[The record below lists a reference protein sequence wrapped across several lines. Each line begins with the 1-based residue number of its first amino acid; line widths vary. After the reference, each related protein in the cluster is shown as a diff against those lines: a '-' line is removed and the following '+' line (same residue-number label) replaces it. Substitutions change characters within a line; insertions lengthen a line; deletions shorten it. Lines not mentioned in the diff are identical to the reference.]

1 MKPILG
7 ITMGDPYGNGPE
19 VTVKALGDAAVYDR
33 CRPVVIGDGACMRYA
48 AAAVRTRCGI
58 QVQIHPIK
66 AISEALFVPGVIDV
80 YDMELVDEADIPGD
94 PENPQPFGC
103 GPTAKGG
110 EAGFQY
116 VKKVI
121 ELALAGE
128 VDATITNAISSVIG
142 LNKLTK
148 SKLVGT
154 WKYDGPGCA
163 FTSQNALAKAGGE
176 VVATQI
182 EQKLSTE
189 YSKLGFTK
197 SNTYITFNED
207 GTFSGKVDGKS
218 LSGNWTFDE
227 NTQALKLSGLL
238 LSLNGYATR
247 NGSGISIL
255 FESKKILTLLQT
267 VAALSGNS
275 TLSTIGDIS
284 KNYDGVRMGF
294 DMAK

>member
-1 MKPILG
+1 MKKTVIMAAAMLLTFSGCNMPTSTTSTSGSSANSTGGILG
-7 ITMGDPYGNGPE
+7 EI
-19 VTVKALGDAAVYDR
+19 LGAA
-33 CRPVVIGDGACMRYA
+33 
-48 AAAVRTRCGI
+48 
-58 QVQIHPIK
+58 
-66 AISEALFVPGVIDV
+66 
-80 YDMELVDEADIPGD
+80 
-94 PENPQPFGC
+94 
-103 GPTAKGG
+103 
-110 EAGFQY
+110 
-116 VKKVI
+116 
-121 ELALAGE
+121 
-128 VDATITNAISSVIG
+128 TNAISSVIG

-154 WKYDGPGCA
+154 WKYEGPGCA

-176 VVATQI
+176 IVATQI
-182 EQKLSTE
+182 EEKLSAE
-189 YSKLGFTK
+189 YAKLGFKK

-247 NGSGISIL
+247 NASGISIL

-284 KNYDGVRMGF
+284 KNYDGVRVGF

>member
-1 MKPILG
+1 MLVFAKIEKKVAHSLKSSEFLLKRLSFSLQIYILLHRITLNTSIMKKTVILAAAMLLTLSGCNMPTSTTSTSGSSASSTGGILG
-7 ITMGDPYGNGPE
+7 SIIG
-19 VTVKALGDAAVYDR
+19 AA
-33 CRPVVIGDGACMRYA
+33 
-48 AAAVRTRCGI
+48 TNT
-58 QVQIHPIK
+58 
-66 AISEALFVPGVIDV
+66 E
-80 YDMELVDEADIPGD
+80 
-94 PENPQPFGC
+94 
-103 GPTAKGG
+103 
-110 EAGFQY
+110 
-116 VKKVI
+116 
-121 ELALAGE
+121 
-128 VDATITNAISSVIG
+128 TITNAISSVIG

-163 FTSQNALAKAGGE
+163 FTSQNALAQAGGE

-227 NTQALKLSGLL
+227 STQALKLSGLL

-284 KNYDGVRMGF
+284 KNYDGVRVGF

>member
-1 MKPILG
+1 MNKTVIMAAAMLLTFSGCNMPTSTTSTSGSSANSTGGILG
-7 ITMGDPYGNGPE
+7 EI
-19 VTVKALGDAAVYDR
+19 LGAA
-33 CRPVVIGDGACMRYA
+33 
-48 AAAVRTRCGI
+48 
-58 QVQIHPIK
+58 
-66 AISEALFVPGVIDV
+66 
-80 YDMELVDEADIPGD
+80 
-94 PENPQPFGC
+94 
-103 GPTAKGG
+103 
-110 EAGFQY
+110 
-116 VKKVI
+116 
-121 ELALAGE
+121 
-128 VDATITNAISSVIG
+128 TNAISSVIG

-163 FTSQNALAKAGGE
+163 FTSQNALAKVGGE
-176 VVATQI
+176 IVATQI
-182 EQKLSTE
+182 EEKLSAE
-189 YSKLGFTK
+189 YAKLGFKK

-247 NGSGISIL
+247 NASGISIL

-284 KNYDGVRMGF
+284 KNYDGVRVGF

>member
-1 MKPILG
+1 MKKTVIMAAAMLLTFSGCNMPTSTTSTSGSSANSTGNILG
-7 ITMGDPYGNGPE
+7 E
-19 VTVKALGDAAVYDR
+19 
-33 CRPVVIGDGACMRYA
+33 
-48 AAAVRTRCGI
+48 
-58 QVQIHPIK
+58 
-66 AISEALFVPGVIDV
+66 
-80 YDMELVDEADIPGD
+80 IPGATTNA
-94 PENPQPFGC
+94 E
-103 GPTAKGG
+103 
-110 EAGFQY
+110 
-116 VKKVI
+116 
-121 ELALAGE
+121 
-128 VDATITNAISSVIG
+128 TITNAISSVIG

-154 WKYDGPGCA
+154 WKYEGPGCA

-176 VVATQI
+176 IVATQI
-182 EQKLSTE
+182 EEKLSAE
-189 YSKLGFTK
+189 YAKLGFKK

-218 LSGNWTFDE
+218 LTGNWTFDE

-247 NGSGISIL
+247 NASGISIL

-284 KNYDGVRMGF
+284 KNYDGVRVGF

>member
-1 MKPILG
+1 M
-7 ITMGDPYGNGPE
+7 
-19 VTVKALGDAAVYDR
+19 
-33 CRPVVIGDGACMRYA
+33 
-48 AAAVRTRCGI
+48 
-58 QVQIHPIK
+58 
-66 AISEALFVPGVIDV
+66 
-80 YDMELVDEADIPGD
+80 
-94 PENPQPFGC
+94 
-103 GPTAKGG
+103 
-110 EAGFQY
+110 
-116 VKKVI
+116 
-121 ELALAGE
+121 
-128 VDATITNAISSVIG
+128 IG

-154 WKYDGPGCA
+154 WKYEGPGCA

-176 VVATQI
+176 IVATQI
-182 EQKLSTE
+182 EEKLSAE
-189 YSKLGFTK
+189 YAKLGFKK

-218 LSGNWTFDE
+218 LTGN

-247 NGSGISIL
+247 NASGISIL

-284 KNYDGVRMGF
+284 KNYDGVRVGF